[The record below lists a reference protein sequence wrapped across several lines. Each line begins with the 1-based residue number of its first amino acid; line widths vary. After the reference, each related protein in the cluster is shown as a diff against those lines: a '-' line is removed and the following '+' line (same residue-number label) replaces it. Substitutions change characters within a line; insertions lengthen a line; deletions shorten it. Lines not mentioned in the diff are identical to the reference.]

1 MCLSSCSGS
10 LNRRPTK
17 LIFNL
22 EDVKY
27 APRYICIQ
35 SIRISIELACHLF
48 SGIEV
53 GRHVVDVRICSCP
66 GRDIKAEEEK
76 QLSEPLA
83 TIPIYLPGDQ
93 VKSKSKKRKVVPVVV
108 NQPSTSVDGDDDKV
122 YTGSFNVSCLLINYC
137 FIWCS
142 FYWILRGF
150 FFKVRG
156 RKNFEAIQ
164 DVINVMLRRFNE
176 ISSQNTS
183 APPAGVDCPQVKR
196 FKEED

>member
-1 MCLSSCSGS
+1 
-10 LNRRPTK
+10 

-22 EDVKY
+22 EDVN
-27 APRYICIQ
+27 
-35 SIRISIELACHLF
+35 
-48 SGIEV
+48 GIEV

-66 GRDIKAEEEK
+66 GRDIKAEEAK

-122 YTGSFNVSCLLINYC
+122 YTGSFNV
-137 FIWCS
+137 
-142 FYWILRGF
+142 
-150 FFKVRG
+150 RG